1 MKKLTLI
8 STILVL
14 GFNAHA
20 SDIKNKFMNN
30 FNSYLNDSL
39 GQLFPT
45 SEVSLSSGTTN
56 EVTGSILV
64 VKPLSDINDNE
75 NILFTQGSLFL
86 SDNNRETLNLGIGK
100 RKLVNNDTLLI
111 GANLFYDHELDY
123 DHQRASV
130 GIEAVSSVGSFR
142 LNQYYGLSGWTTG
155 LDNVQ
160 EKALNGQD
168 IEVGAPLPYL
178 PWTNFSY
185 RSFQWDGASGAAD
198 LKGDEISL
206 EAKIPGGLNIEVG
219 KRSSDGVTED
229 NEFLKLTWTCCNKDQ
244 EEIGISDT
252 AYNLSSVADQKF
264 AKVRRQNLIVKQ
276 KEMDLTVIG
285 F

>member
-1 MKKLTLI
+1 MKKIILI
-8 STILVL
+8 SSLLVFGL
-14 GFNAHA
+14 SAHA
-20 SDIKNKFMNN
+20 ADIKNKFMNN

-86 SDNNRETLNLGIGK
+86 SDDSRETLNLGIGK
-100 RKLVNNDTLLI
+100 RKLVNDDTLLI

-130 GIEAVSSVGSFR
+130 GIEAISSVGSFR

-206 EAKIPGGLNIEVG
+206 EAKLPIGLNIEVG
-219 KRSSDGVTED
+219 KRSNDGVTED
-229 NEFLKLTWTCCNKDQ
+229 NEFLKLTWTCCNKNQ
-244 EEIGISDT
+244 EEISISDT
-252 AYNLSSVADQKF
+252 AYNLTSVVDQKF
-264 AKVRRQNLIVKQ
+264 AKVKRQNLIVKQ
-276 KEMDLTVIG
+276 KEMSLTVIG

>member
-1 MKKLTLI
+1 MKKIILI
-8 STILVL
+8 STLLVFGL
-14 GFNAHA
+14 SAHA
-20 SDIKNKFMNN
+20 ADIKNKFMNN

-45 SEVSLSSGTTN
+45 AEVSLSSGTTN

-86 SDNNRETLNLGIGK
+86 SDNSRETLNLGIGK
-100 RKLVNNDTLLI
+100 RRLLNDDTLLI

-130 GIEAVSSVGSFR
+130 GLEAISSVGSLR

-155 LDNVQ
+155 LDNVK

-206 EAKIPGGLNIEVG
+206 EAKFSGFNVEVG
-219 KRSSDGVTED
+219 KRSNDGVTED

-252 AYNLSSVADQKF
+252 AYELTSVADQKF
-264 AKVRRQNLIVKQ
+264 AKVERQNLIVKQ
-276 KEMDLTVIG
+276 KEMDLPVIG

>member
-1 MKKLTLI
+1 MNKILVIIFSVFI
-8 STILVL
+8 STA
-14 GFNAHA
+14 NAA
-20 SDIKNKFMNN
+20 DITNKFVNN
-30 FNSYLNDSL
+30 FSSYLNNTLSEM
-39 GQLFPT
+39 FPT
-45 SEVSLSSGTTN
+45 AEVSLSSGSTN

-86 SDNNRETLNLGIGK
+86 SDDSRETLNLGIGK
-100 RKLVNNDTLLI
+100 RKLVNNNTLLI

-130 GIEAVSSVGSFR
+130 GIEAISSVGSFR

-206 EAKIPGGLNIEVG
+206 EAKLPIGLNIEVG
-219 KRSSDGVTED
+219 KRSNDGVTED
-229 NEFLKLTWTCCNKDQ
+229 NEFLKLTWTCCNKNQ
-244 EEIGISDT
+244 EEISISDT
-252 AYNLSSVADQKF
+252 AYNLTSVVDQKF
-264 AKVRRQNLIVKQ
+264 AKVKRQNLIVKQ
-276 KEMDLTVIG
+276 KEMSLTVIG

>member
-1 MKKLTLI
+1 MKKIILI
-8 STILVL
+8 STLLVFGL
-14 GFNAHA
+14 SAHA
-20 SDIKNKFMNN
+20 ADIKNKFMNN

-45 SEVSLSSGTTN
+45 SEVSLSSGTLN

-64 VKPLSDINDNE
+64 VKPLSDMNDNE

-86 SDNNRETLNLGIGK
+86 SDNSRETLNLGIGK
-100 RKLVNNDTLLI
+100 RRLLNDDTLLI

-130 GIEAVSSVGSFR
+130 GLEAISSVGSLR

-155 LDNVQ
+155 LDNVK

-206 EAKIPGGLNIEVG
+206 EAKFSGFNVEVG
-219 KRSSDGVTED
+219 KRSNDGVTED

-252 AYNLSSVADQKF
+252 AYELTSVADQKF
-264 AKVRRQNLIVKQ
+264 AKVERQNLIVKQ
-276 KEMDLTVIG
+276 KEMSLTVIG

>member
-1 MKKLTLI
+1 MKKIILI
-8 STILVL
+8 STLLVFGL
-14 GFNAHA
+14 SAHA
-20 SDIKNKFMNN
+20 ADIKNKFMNN

-45 SEVSLSSGTTN
+45 AEVSLSSGTLN

-64 VKPLSDINDNE
+64 VKPLSDMNDNE

-86 SDNNRETLNLGIGK
+86 SDNSRETLNLGIGK
-100 RKLVNNDTLLI
+100 RKLLNDDTLLI

-130 GIEAVSSVGSFR
+130 GIEAISSVGSFR
-142 LNQYYGLSGWTTG
+142 LNQYYGLSGWKSG
-155 LDNVQ
+155 LGEIQ
-160 EKALNGQD
+160 EKALDGQD
-168 IEVGAPLPYL
+168 IEVGTPLPYL

-185 RSFQWDGASGAAD
+185 RHFEWHGSDGAD
-198 LKGDEISL
+198 DQKGDEISL
-206 EAKIPGGLNIEVG
+206 EAKLPAGLNIEVG
-219 KRSSDGVTED
+219 KRSNDGNTKD

-244 EEIGISDT
+244 EEIGISDK
-252 AYNLSSVADQKF
+252 AYNLTSVADQKF
-264 AKVRRQNLIVKQ
+264 AKVERQNLIVKQ
-276 KEMDLTVIG
+276 KKLELAVIG

>member
-1 MKKLTLI
+1 ML
-8 STILVL
+8 LVFGL
-14 GFNAHA
+14 SAHA
-20 SDIKNKFMNN
+20 ADIKNKFMNN

-219 KRSSDGVTED
+219 KRSNDGVTED
-229 NEFLKLTWTCCNKDQ
+229 NEFLKLTWTCCNKNQ

-252 AYNLSSVADQKF
+252 AYNLTSVADQKF
-264 AKVRRQNLIVKQ
+264 AKVKRQNLIVKQ
-276 KEMDLTVIG
+276 KEMSLTVIG

>member
-1 MKKLTLI
+1 MKKIILI
-8 STILVL
+8 STLLVFGL
-14 GFNAHA
+14 SANAA
-20 SDIKNKFMNN
+20 DIKNKFMNN

-86 SDNNRETLNLGIGK
+86 SDDSRETLNLGIGK

-130 GIEAVSSVGSFR
+130 GIEAISSVGSFR

-206 EAKIPGGLNIEVG
+206 EAKLPIGLNIEVG
-219 KRSSDGVTED
+219 KRSNDGVTED
-229 NEFLKLTWTCCNKDQ
+229 NEFLKLTWTCCNKNQ

-252 AYNLSSVADQKF
+252 AYNLTSVADQKF

-276 KEMDLTVIG
+276 KEMSLTVIG

>member
-1 MKKLTLI
+1 MKKIILI
-8 STILVL
+8 STLLVFGL
-14 GFNAHA
+14 SAHA
-20 SDIKNKFMNN
+20 ADIKNKFMNN

-45 SEVSLSSGTTN
+45 AEVSLSSGTTN

-86 SDNNRETLNLGIGK
+86 SDNSRETLNLGIGK
-100 RKLVNNDTLLI
+100 RRLLNDDTLLI

-130 GIEAVSSVGSFR
+130 GLEAISSVGSLR

-155 LDNVQ
+155 LDNVK

-206 EAKIPGGLNIEVG
+206 EAKFSGFNVEVG
-219 KRSSDGVTED
+219 KRSNDGVTED

-252 AYNLSSVADQKF
+252 AYELTSVADQKF
-264 AKVRRQNLIVKQ
+264 AKVERQNLIVKQ
-276 KEMDLTVIG
+276 KEMSLTVIG

>member
-1 MKKLTLI
+1 MKKIILI
-8 STILVL
+8 STLLVFGL
-14 GFNAHA
+14 SAHA
-20 SDIKNKFMNN
+20 ADIKNKFMNN

-45 SEVSLSSGTTN
+45 AEVSLSSGTTN

-86 SDNNRETLNLGIGK
+86 SDESRETLNLGIGK
-100 RKLVNNDTLLI
+100 RRLLNDDTLLI

-130 GIEAVSSVGSFR
+130 GLEAISSVGSLR

-155 LDNVQ
+155 LDNVK

-206 EAKIPGGLNIEVG
+206 EAKFSGFNVEVG
-219 KRSSDGVTED
+219 KRSNDGVTED

-252 AYNLSSVADQKF
+252 AYELTSVADQKF
-264 AKVRRQNLIVKQ
+264 AKVERQNLIVKQ
-276 KEMDLTVIG
+276 KEMSLTVIG

>member
-1 MKKLTLI
+1 MKKIILI
-8 STILVL
+8 STLLVFSL
-14 GFNAHA
+14 SAHA
-20 SDIKNKFMNN
+20 ADIKNKFMNN

-45 SEVSLSSGTTN
+45 AEVSLSSGTTN

-86 SDNNRETLNLGIGK
+86 SDNSRETLNLGIGK
-100 RKLVNNDTLLI
+100 RRLLNDDTLLI

-130 GIEAVSSVGSFR
+130 GLEAISSVGSLR

-155 LDNVQ
+155 LDNVK

-206 EAKIPGGLNIEVG
+206 EAKFSGFNVEVG
-219 KRSSDGVTED
+219 KRSNDGVTED

-252 AYNLSSVADQKF
+252 AYELTSVADQKF
-264 AKVRRQNLIVKQ
+264 AKVERQNLIVKQ
-276 KEMDLTVIG
+276 KEMSLTVIG

>member
-1 MKKLTLI
+1 MKKIILI
-8 STILVL
+8 STLLVFGL
-14 GFNAHA
+14 SAHA
-20 SDIKNKFMNN
+20 ADIKNKFMNN

-45 SEVSLSSGTTN
+45 SEVSLSSGTLN

-64 VKPLSDINDNE
+64 VKPLSDMNDNE

-86 SDNNRETLNLGIGK
+86 SDNSRETLNLGIGK
-100 RKLVNNDTLLI
+100 RKLLNDDTLLI

-130 GIEAVSSVGSFR
+130 GIEAISSVGSLR
-142 LNQYYGLSGWTTG
+142 LNQYYGLSNKKKG
-155 LDNVQ
+155 LNDVN
-160 EKALNGQD
+160 EEALDGQD

-185 RSFQWDGASGAAD
+185 RSFEWKGVDGTED
-198 LKGDEISL
+198 QKGDEISL
-206 EAKIPGGLNIEVG
+206 EAKFSGFNVEVG
-219 KRSSDGVTED
+219 KRSNDGTTED
-229 NEFLKLTWTCCNKDQ
+229 NEFLKITWTCCSKDQ

-252 AYNLSSVADQKF
+252 AYKLTSVADQKF
-264 AKVRRQNLIVKQ
+264 VKVERQNLIVKQ
-276 KEMDLTVIG
+276 KEMSFSVIG